1 MSLSQNPMMNA
12 AISPPSNAGAMIS
25 LERASRWY
33 NQVIGIND
41 VTCKIPTGITALLGP
56 NGAGKSTMLKLITG
70 QLKPTTGQ
78 VTIFGMKPFAN
89 PNVYRRMGYCPEI
102 ENNYDEMT
110 GRQFVTMLGAMA
122 GIGRNELGKRV
133 NDAIEQVGMT
143 ANGDRKIGGYSK
155 GMRQR
160 IKVAQG
166 IIHRPDIL
174 VLDEPLNGLDPIG
187 RRDMMNVLNDFASEG
202 KGVLISSHILYEVE
216 QMTSNILL
224 MSKGRLLAQGNIYQI
239 RGLIDKHPHRISIET
254 NTPRPLASLLLS
266 LPFILS
272 VKFDRENPRMMEIET
287 LEPDKFYSQFPEI
300 IMAENL
306 SVDSFDSPDNNLEA
320 VFKYLIT
327 G

>member
-1 MSLSQNPMMNA
+1 MIPSHAANLRMNA
-12 AISPPSNAGAMIS
+12 EAPANTMIS

-41 VTCKIPTGITALLGP
+41 VTCTIPTGITALLGP

-78 VTIFGMKPFAN
+78 VRIFGMKPFAN

-110 GRQFVTMLGAMA
+110 GRQFVSMLGAMA
-122 GIGRNELGKRV
+122 GIDRSSLPRRV
-133 NDAIEQVGMT
+133 DEAIEQVGMT
-143 ANGDRKIGGYSK
+143 ANANRKIGGYSK

-166 IIHRPDIL
+166 IIHHPDVL
-174 VLDEPLNGLDPIG
+174 VLDEPLNGLDPVG
-187 RRDMMNVLNDFASEG
+187 RRDMMTVLNDFAAQG

-224 MSKGRLLAQGNIYQI
+224 MHKGRLLAQGNIYQI
-239 RGLIDKHPHRISIET
+239 RRLIDKHPHRISIET
-254 NTPRPLASLLLS
+254 DRARPLASRLLEM
-266 LPFILS
+266 PFVLS
-272 VKFDRENPRMMEIET
+272 VKFDRENPRLMEIET
-287 LEPDKFYSQFPEI
+287 LEPDRFYSQFPELI
-300 IMAENL
+300 LAENIA
-306 SVDSFDSPDNNLEA
+306 VDGFDSPDNNLEA
-320 VFKYLIT
+320 VFKYLIN